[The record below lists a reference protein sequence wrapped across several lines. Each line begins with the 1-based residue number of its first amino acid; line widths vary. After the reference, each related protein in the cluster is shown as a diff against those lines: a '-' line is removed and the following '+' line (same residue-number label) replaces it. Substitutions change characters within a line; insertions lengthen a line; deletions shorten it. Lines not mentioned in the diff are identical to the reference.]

1 LFVRGRCHCHTA
13 NALPRCSCCVLAVGC
28 GVLSDNSIKVAKF
41 PFPFFHTF
49 RCSACLTI
57 LTLPIPT
64 LKPPLS
70 GLELGG
76 LLGGT
81 LSGVLSDNSIKAAK
95 ADPKAGL
102 VGRRVQICMAYT
114 VACIG
119 VLLALKG
126 VPAGRCPGWHGGH

>member
-1 LFVRGRCHCHTA
+1 LPTFSFQRYHA
-13 NALPRCSCCVLAVGC
+13 NYQQTLQLPAYDDDVKVQHLSTCMCSL
-28 GVLSDNSIKVAKF
+28 
-41 PFPFFHTF
+41 
-49 RCSACLTI
+49 
-57 LTLPIPT
+57 LPCWCA
-64 LKPPLS
+64 

-81 LSGVLSDNSIKAAK
+81 LSGVLSDSTIKAAK
-95 ADPKAGL
+95 SKPQVGL

-126 VPAGRCPGWHGGH
+126 VPAGKHATTLRLISTPSQSRAIQHLMHRCLVIV